1 MRILLTLAA
10 GMALIGVV
18 MAESHDPI
26 ALEPDAPRAGGA
38 SVATFA
44 LG

>member
-10 GMALIGVV
+10 GLALIGVV
-18 MAESHDPI
+18 MAKSHDPVAI
-26 ALEPDAPRAGGA
+26 EPDAARKDGA
-38 SVATFA
+38 AVATFA